1 MASVTLAELREP
13 KDLFDRAAVMPRP
26 VRKHPHGP
34 HHELEIEQ
42 RAVTA
47 SLHPQLPVT
56 PAWTYDG
63 RLPGPV
69 VVVDAGK
76 RVRVIQDNDIVG
88 TLPYRHV
95 VVDDGPNGVAMND
108 AGSDGTST
116 DRVEVEYPVGHRRR
130 RAEAVPL
137 LRVKFAGA
145 LATRMPAGRAD
156 PIRRLFEDPDR
167 LDATPVGDLVGMFVA

>member
-1 MASVTLAELREP
+1 MSTTTEVLATAEDKMNKAVANLLKEFQTVRTG
-13 KDLFDRAAVMPRP
+13 RAN
-26 VRKHPHGP
+26 
-34 HHELEIEQ
+34 
-42 RAVTA
+42 
-47 SLHPQLPVT
+47 
-56 PAWTYDG
+56 
-63 RLPGPV
+63 PG
-69 VVVDAGK
+69 
-76 RVRVIQDNDIVG
+76 
-88 TLPYRHV
+88 LL
-95 VVDDGPNGVAMND
+95 
-108 AGSDGTST
+108 